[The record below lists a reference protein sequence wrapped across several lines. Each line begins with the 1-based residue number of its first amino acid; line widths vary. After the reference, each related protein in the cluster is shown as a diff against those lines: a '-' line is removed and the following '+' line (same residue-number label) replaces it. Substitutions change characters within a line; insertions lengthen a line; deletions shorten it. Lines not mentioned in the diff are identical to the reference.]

1 MKENEIIESLRS
13 FHDISK
19 AINSTL
25 DIDEVVKLILDKT
38 SVLMTTDKV
47 LILLLDRDKM
57 VLSIYRSLGFDED
70 ELKVR
75 SFRDVRLFD
84 HCIVRRGKA
93 LGIEDVIQEKD
104 YKELPNA
111 MPVLL
116 NMFFAPLEIKG
127 NALGL
132 IGVLDNKEGV
142 SEIKLEVFCALG
154 SQAAVAIEN
163 ASLYKRL
170 RDAFLHTAESLAAA
184 IDSRD
189 PYTGGHTRRVEDYSV
204 MLADNLN
211 LSKQGKEELRLAA
224 ILHDIGKIG
233 IDDAILRKGGALSEE
248 EDLMMK
254 SHPDIGARILG
265 FVKEM
270 RNIIPGVRYHH
281 ERFDGKGYPEGLKG
295 EEIPLYSRIISIADA
310 YDALTTDR
318 PYKKSVDKD
327 TALEEIAKDKGSR
340 FDPFIVDTFYRLMK
354 PERKDREKEV

>member
-25 DIDEVVKLILDKT
+25 DIDEVMKLILDKT
-38 SVLMTTDKV
+38 SILIMTDKV

-57 VLSIYRSLGFDED
+57 VLSIYKSLGFDED
-70 ELKVR
+70 ELKVK

-84 HCIVRRGKA
+84 HCIVRRGKV
-93 LGIEDVIQEKD
+93 LGIEDVIKEKD
-104 YKELPNA
+104 YRELPNA
-111 MPVLL
+111 MPVFL

-127 NALGL
+127 NVLGL
-132 IGVLDNKEGV
+132 LGVLDNKEGI

-170 RDAFLHTAESLAAA
+170 RDAFLHTAESLAVA

-204 MLADNLN
+204 RLADHLN
-211 LSKQGKEELRLAA
+211 LSKQEKEELRLAA

-233 IDDAILRKGGALSEE
+233 IDDTILRKGAALSEDE
-248 EDLMMK
+248 ELMMK
-254 SHPDIGARILG
+254 GHPEIGARVLG
-265 FVKEM
+265 LVGAV
-270 RNIIPGVRYHH
+270 RTIIPR
-281 ERFDGKGYPEGLKG
+281 
-295 EEIPLYSRIISIADA
+295 
-310 YDALTTDR
+310 
-318 PYKKSVDKD
+318 
-327 TALEEIAKDKGSR
+327 
-340 FDPFIVDTFYRLMK
+340 
-354 PERKDREKEV
+354 

>member
-25 DIDEVVKLILDKT
+25 DIDEVVKLILNKT
-38 SVLMTTDKV
+38 STLMKTDKV

-57 VLSIYRSLGFDED
+57 VLSIDRSLGFDED

-84 HCIVRRGKA
+84 HYIVRRGKV
-93 LGIEDVIQEKD
+93 LGIEEVIQEKD
-104 YKELPNA
+104 YRELPNT

-132 IGVLDNKEGV
+132 IGVVDNKEGA
-142 SEIKLEVFCALG
+142 SEIKLEIFCALG

-170 RDAFLHTAESLAAA
+170 RDAFLHTSESLAAA

-204 MLADNLN
+204 RLADHLN
-211 LSKQGKEELRLAA
+211 LSKHEKEELRLAA

-233 IDDAILRKGGALSEE
+233 IDDAILRKGGALSEDE
-248 EDLMMK
+248 EFMMK
-254 SHPDIGARILG
+254 SHPEIGARILG

-281 ERFDGKGYPEGLKG
+281 ERFDGRGYPEGLKG
-295 EEIPLYSRIISIADA
+295 EDIPLYARIISIADA

-318 PYKKSVDKD
+318 PYKKAVDKD

-340 FDPFIVDTFYRLMK
+340 FDPFIVHTFYKIMK
-354 PERKDREKEV
+354 L

>member
-19 AINSTL
+19 AINSSL

-38 SVLMTTDKV
+38 SILMTTDKV
-47 LILLLDRDKM
+47 LILLLDRENR
-57 VLSIYRSLGFDED
+57 VLSIYRSLGFDEE

-84 HCIVRRGKA
+84 HCIVQRGKV

-104 YKELPNA
+104 YRELSNA

-127 NALGL
+127 NVLGL
-132 IGVLDNKEGV
+132 LGVLDNKEAV

-189 PYTGGHTRRVEDYSV
+189 PYTGGHTRRVEYYSV
-204 MLADNLN
+204 RLADNLN
-211 LSKQGKEELRLAA
+211 LSKQEKEELRLAA
-224 ILHDIGKIG
+224 IVHDIGKIG

-254 SHPDIGARILG
+254 SHPEIGARIMG

-295 EEIPLYSRIISIADA
+295 EEIPLYARIISIADA

-318 PYKKSVDKD
+318 PYKKGVDKD
-327 TALEEIAKDKGSR
+327 AALEEIEKDKGSR
-340 FDPFIVDTFYRLMK
+340 FDPFIVDTFYKIMK
-354 PERKDREKEV
+354 MERKDREMEV

>member
-25 DIDEVVKLILDKT
+25 DIDEVMKLILDKT

-93 LGIEDVIQEKD
+93 LDIEDVIQEKD
-104 YKELPNA
+104 YRELPNA

-127 NALGL
+127 NVLGL
-132 IGVLDNKEGV
+132 LGVLDNKENV
-142 SEIKLEVFCALG
+142 SEINLEVFCALG

-170 RDAFLHTAESLAAA
+170 SDGFLHTAESMAVA

-204 MLADNLN
+204 RLADHLN
-211 LSKQGKEELRLAA
+211 LSKQEKEELRLAA

-233 IDDAILRKGGALSEE
+233 IDDAILRKGGALSEKE
-248 EDLMMK
+248 ELMMK
-254 SHPDIGARILG
+254 GHPEIGARILG
-265 FVKEM
+265 SVEEM
-270 RNIIPGVRYHH
+270 RNVIPGVRYHH

-295 EEIPLYSRIISIADA
+295 EEIPLYARIISIADA

-318 PYKKSVDKD
+318 PYKKAVDKD
-327 TALEEIAKDKGSR
+327 AALEEIAKDKSLR
-340 FDPFIVDTFYRLMK
+340 FDPFIVDTFYRIMK
-354 PERKDREKEV
+354 LETKDR

>member
-25 DIDEVVKLILDKT
+25 DIDEVMKLILDKT
-38 SVLMTTDKV
+38 SILMMTDKV

-57 VLSIYRSLGFDED
+57 VLSIYKSLGFDED
-70 ELKVR
+70 ELKVK

-84 HCIVRRGKA
+84 HCIVRRGKV

-104 YKELPNA
+104 YRELSNV
-111 MPVLL
+111 MPVFL

-127 NALGL
+127 NVLGL
-132 IGVLDNKEGV
+132 LGVLDNKDDI

-170 RDAFLHTAESLAAA
+170 RDAFLHTAESLAVA
-184 IDSRD
+184 IGSRD

-204 MLADNLN
+204 RLADHLN
-211 LSKQGKEELRLAA
+211 LSKQEKEELRLAA

-233 IDDAILRKGGALSEE
+233 IDDAILRKGAALSEDE
-248 EDLMMK
+248 ELMMK
-254 SHPDIGARILG
+254 SHPEIGARILG
-265 FVKEM
+265 SVEEM
-270 RNIIPGVRYHH
+270 RNVIPGVRYHY
-281 ERFDGKGYPEGLKG
+281 ERFDGRGYPEGLKG
-295 EEIPLYSRIISIADA
+295 EGIPLYARIISIADA

-327 TALEEIAKDKGSR
+327 TALEEIEKDKGLR

-354 PERKDREKEV
+354 LERKDREMGV

>member
-1 MKENEIIESLRS
+1 MKENEIIDSLRS

-38 SVLMTTDKV
+38 SILMTTDKV
-47 LILLLDRDKM
+47 LIFLLDRDKM
-57 VLSIYRSLGFDED
+57 VLSIYKSLGFDED

-75 SFRDVRLFD
+75 SFGDVSLFD
-84 HCIVRRGKA
+84 HCIVRRGKV
-93 LGIEDVIQEKD
+93 LGIENVIQGKGYMEF
-104 YKELPNA
+104 PNT

-127 NALGL
+127 NVLGL
-132 IGVLDNKEGV
+132 LGVLDNKEGI

-204 MLADNLN
+204 RLADHLN
-211 LSKQGKEELRLAA
+211 LLKQEKEELRLAA
-224 ILHDIGKIG
+224 ILHDMGKIG
-233 IDDAILRKGGALSEE
+233 VDDAILRKGGALSEDE
-248 EDLMMK
+248 ELMMK
-254 SHPDIGARILG
+254 GHPEIGARILG
-265 FVKEM
+265 FVEEM

-295 EEIPLYSRIISIADA
+295 EEIPLYARIISIGDGQ
-310 YDALTTDR
+310 DALTTDR
-318 PYKKSVDKD
+318 PYKKAVDKD
-327 TALEEIAKDKGSR
+327 AALEEIAKNKSLR
-340 FDPFIVDTFYRLMK
+340 FDPFIVDTFYSIMK
-354 PERKDREKEV
+354 LETKDR